1 MLPGLLH
8 CMCNL
13 AGAVT
18 LYFISN
24 DTDWIILQL
33 PVAAGIDVYVDRWFD
48 DD

>member
-8 CMCNL
+8 FMYNL
-13 AGAVT
+13 GSAGT

-33 PVAAGIDVYVDRWFD
+33 PVSAGIDVYVDRWFD